1 MSLCFYNSI
10 KREKEVFHPIEKGRV
25 GLYTCG
31 PTVYDYA
38 HIGNFRTFVFEDLL
52 KRWLLHLGLEVNH
65 VMNITDVDDKTI
77 QKAQDENNPLKE
89 ITDKYTAY
97 FMEDLA
103 WLKMIPADHYP
114 KATES
119 IPKMIRMI
127 EILLEKEYAYRED
140 DGSVYFNIRSFPD
153 YGRLSK
159 INIAAQHSTDR
170 VSKDEYDKDEPRDFA
185 LWKSWKPNDG
195 DVSWDA
201 PWGKGRPGWHI
212 ECSAMS
218 IEALGNNFDV
228 HCGGVDNMFPHHEN
242 EIAQSQ
248 CATDEMFVNYWL
260 HSEHL
265 MVEGG
270 KMSKSIGNYYRISD
284 LKKLGFS
291 PECIRYQL
299 LSGHYRSKI
308 NFSVDE
314 KHEGDRVVRRIS
326 DFHNRLV
333 ENNSEEFSI
342 GKHPEAYSQFKE
354 QMNDDLDTPKSLAVF
369 FDWMKTINT
378 KLDQGEITEKELG
391 ESWEFLFVFDSVFG
405 LLKKPDKKVPMD
417 ILKLADRRKEARKQ
431 KDWALSDAV
440 RDELRSK
447 GWIVEDTPNG
457 QKLKKA

>member
-10 KREKEVFHPIEKGRV
+10 KRKKEVFHPIEDGKV

-77 QKAQDENNPLKE
+77 QKAQDENNPLKD

-119 IPKMIRMI
+119 IPKIIRMI
-127 EILLEKEYAYRED
+127 KILLEKEYAYRED

-159 INIAAQHSTDR
+159 INIAAQRSTDR
-170 VSKDEYDKDEPRDFA
+170 VSKDEYDKDEPQDFA
-185 LWKSWKPNDG
+185 LWKSWKPDDG

-218 IEALGNNFDV
+218 IEALGNNFDI

-248 CATDEMFVNYWL
+248 SATDETFVNYWL

-308 NFSVDE
+308 NFSVD
-314 KHEGDRVVRRIS
+314 KRHEGDRVVRRIS

-333 ENNSEEFSI
+333 ENNSEEFSM
-342 GKHPEAYSQFKE
+342 GKLPEAYSQFKE
-354 QMNDDLDTPKSLAVF
+354 KMNDDLDTPKSLAVF

-378 KLDQGEITEKELG
+378 KLDQDEITKKELG

-405 LLKKPDKKVPMD
+405 LLKKPDKEVPKD
-417 ILKLADRRKEARKQ
+417 IMKLADRRMEARER
-431 KDWALSDAV
+431 KDWALSDVV

>member
-1 MSLCFYNSI
+1 
-10 KREKEVFHPIEKGRV
+10 
-25 GLYTCG
+25 
-31 PTVYDYA
+31 
-38 HIGNFRTFVFEDLL
+38 
-52 KRWLLHLGLEVNH
+52 
-65 VMNITDVDDKTI
+65 
-77 QKAQDENNPLKE
+77 
-89 ITDKYTAY
+89 
-97 FMEDLA
+97 
-103 WLKMIPADHYP
+103 MIPADHYP

-218 IEALGNNFDV
+218 VEALGNNFDV

-248 CATDEMFVNYWL
+248 CATDETFVNYWL

-308 NFSVDE
+308 NFSVN
-314 KHEGDRVVRRIS
+314 KRHEGDRVVRRIS

-333 ENNSEEFSI
+333 ENNSEEFSM
-342 GKHPEAYSQFKE
+342 GKFPEASAQFKE
-354 QMNDDLDTPKSLAVF
+354 KMNDDLDTPKSLAVF

-378 KLDQGEITEKELG
+378 KLDQDEITEKELG
-391 ESWEFLFVFDSVFG
+391 ESWEFLFLFDSVFG
-405 LLKKPDKKVPMD
+405 LLKKPDKEAPKD
-417 ILKLADRRKEARKQ
+417 ILKLADRRMEAREQ

-447 GWIVEDTPNG
+447 GWIVDDTPNG